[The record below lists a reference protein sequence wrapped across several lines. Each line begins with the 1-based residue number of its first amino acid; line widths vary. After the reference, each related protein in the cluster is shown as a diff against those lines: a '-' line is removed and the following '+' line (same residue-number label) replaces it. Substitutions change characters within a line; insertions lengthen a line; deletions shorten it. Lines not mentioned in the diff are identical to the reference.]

1 MRYVEI
7 KFKVLLNTEWS
18 SWFNNLDIIQLGM
31 TATMV
36 CGNIDDVSELYG
48 LLDKIRNLGLEP
60 VFLKYEYTGSLELTN
75 GEYSC

>member
-18 SWFNNLDIIQLGM
+18 SWFNGLNIIHLGT

-36 CGNIDDVSELYG
+36 CGNIDDVSELFG

-60 VFLKYEYTGSLELTN
+60 VYLKYE
-75 GEYSC
+75 